1 MLPENTDSSFRL
13 PDQTCQ
19 SFTLAEI
26 LLLTNSFDEAL
37 VIGRGGFGKAEV
49 KVLSKLRH
57 GNLVSLL
64 GYCDEGNEMC
74 LIYEFMPNGTLEDH
88 LHKDYTDLSWLQRL
102 KICLGAA
109 RGLDYL
115 HTGTSTQ
122 HGVIHRDV
130 KSSNILLDANFAA
143 KISDFGLA
151 KVGPINQTR
160 TFVST
165 GVKGTF
171 GYMDPCYF
179 YSGKLTRKSD
189 VYAFGVV
196 LFEALSGRQAVDSSL
211 DEDQWSLAVWAQDH
225 IKEGKLNQIIDSR
238 LMGQISKKCLKDFAN
253 IAGQCLH
260 NQPKSR
266 PTMAEVV
273 VKLESILLQERESS
287 DSIVDEGRFIN
298 RVRYFFA
305 GKTEVISTQT
315 VEISEMSEINASSI
329 ERFNNQSLGNFTY
342 TELLRATNDFKH
354 EEHLTVLP
362 ETIYKG
368 WIDAPTEYGVGLPIY
383 VRKRHI
389 GKSKLDLKPEE
400 FNFLNLVKFFG
411 YCLNEQELLCVYELR
426 ADVSLDK
433 LLYGDPGKTSL
444 PWIARLKIAIEAAQ
458 GLSFLHQ
465 RNYQAYSQFKTAHI
479 LVDSNYNARLSN
491 YEVEKSF
498 VALGSYSFHT
508 DAFYA
513 APEWLVGSH
522 QVTNSE
528 GLWVKSE
535 IYAFGV
541 VLLEILT
548 GLKVY
553 DVNRAEGKQNLVKW
567 AIPLLEDEVN
577 LGMIMDPQLRRYN
590 FNSKGAFELSLL
602 ISKCLQPNQEERPS
616 MEQIFQILYLCYQ
629 GEAVDFSCTIQK
641 DSPLYRYS

>member
-1 MLPENTDSSFRL
+1 MGPRGAALSLECEYGPLPTVVLGGLGGLLGTGRKSAVPSYLSDQCRGYPGLGRYSKARPSQAKQAMLPENTDSSFRL

-37 VIGRGGFGKAEV
+37 VIGRGGFGKVYKCIGPVNEVAVKRLHITSNQGAREFKAEV

-266 PTMAEVV
+266 PTMAE
-273 VKLESILLQERESS
+273 
-287 DSIVDEGRFIN
+287 
-298 RVRYFFA
+298 
-305 GKTEVISTQT
+305 TEVISTQT

-368 WIDAPTEYGVGLPIY
+368 WIDAPTKYGVGLPIY

-433 LLYGDPGKTSL
+433 LLYGG
-444 PWIARLKIAIEAAQ
+444 
-458 GLSFLHQ
+458 
-465 RNYQAYSQFKTAHI
+465 
-479 LVDSNYNARLSN
+479 
-491 YEVEKSF
+491 
-498 VALGSYSFHT
+498 
-508 DAFYA
+508 
-513 APEWLVGSH
+513 
-522 QVTNSE
+522 TN
-528 GLWVKSE
+528 
-535 IYAFGV
+535 
-541 VLLEILT
+541 
-548 GLKVY
+548 
-553 DVNRAEGKQNLVKW
+553 
-567 AIPLLEDEVN
+567 
-577 LGMIMDPQLRRYN
+577 
-590 FNSKGAFELSLL
+590 
-602 ISKCLQPNQEERPS
+602 
-616 MEQIFQILYLCYQ
+616 IF
-629 GEAVDFSCTIQK
+629 
-641 DSPLYRYS
+641 